1 MSDELLTIARAE
13 LPEEWR
19 RVDLVQALSVHG
31 VDITDRQANEKIK
44 VWKTAGYI
52 DHIVDGKQHRYAWRE
67 ESAVSATSQTEPQMS
82 AHAPASVHTQRTY
95 RIPMPWIVAGIACA
109 LVVAAVA
116 SFAALTR
123 QNEPVSVQSTPTT
136 APTATPTNVP
146 MVAAYY
152 APGGE
157 YAQDI
162 PIGGPV
168 TGTYGHYVQIDGHLW
183 IEAPDLTEPTPAPT
197 QTPHIVVV
205 GQPAPPVEAPA
216 PTTTAAPILPPD
228 TVRTSAGVEVEVA
241 ATATS
246 HGWTI
251 ACNADECQ
259 CFSGAVPDGYS
270 IARQNVV
277 PEICMLAV
285 KP

>member
-1 MSDELLTIARAE
+1 
-13 LPEEWR
+13 
-19 RVDLVQALSVHG
+19 
-31 VDITDRQANEKIK
+31 
-44 VWKTAGYI
+44 
-52 DHIVDGKQHRYAWRE
+52 
-67 ESAVSATSQTEPQMS
+67 
-82 AHAPASVHTQRTY
+82 
-95 RIPMPWIVAGIACA
+95 MPWIVAGIACA
-109 LVVAAVA
+109 LVIAAVA

-123 QNEPVSVQSTPTT
+123 QNEPVAVQPTPTT

-152 APGGE
+152 APSGE

-162 PIGGPV
+162 PIGGRV
-168 TGTYGHYVQIDGHLW
+168 TGTYGRYVQIDGHLW

-197 QTPHIVVV
+197 QTPHVIVVE
-205 GQPAPPVEAPA
+205 QPAPPAP
-216 PTTTAAPILPPD
+216 PMQTSVPTAAPALPPD
-228 TVRTSAGVEVEVA
+228 TVRTSAGVDVEVA

-251 ACNADECQ
+251 ACNADECK
-259 CFSGAVPDGYS
+259 CFSGAVPDGYG

-277 PEICMLAV
+277 PETCMLAV

>member
-1 MSDELLTIARAE
+1 
-13 LPEEWR
+13 
-19 RVDLVQALSVHG
+19 
-31 VDITDRQANEKIK
+31 
-44 VWKTAGYI
+44 
-52 DHIVDGKQHRYAWRE
+52 
-67 ESAVSATSQTEPQMS
+67 
-82 AHAPASVHTQRTY
+82 
-95 RIPMPWIVAGIACA
+95 MPWIVAGIACA
-109 LVVAAVA
+109 LVIAAVA
-116 SFAALTR
+116 SFVALTR
-123 QNEPVSVQSTPTT
+123 QNEPVAIQPTPTM

-168 TGTYGHYVQIDGHLW
+168 TGTYGRYVQIDGHLW

-197 QTPHIVVV
+197 QTPHVIVVE
-205 GQPAPPVEAPA
+205 QPAPLAPPMQAPA
-216 PTTTAAPILPPD
+216 PTATAAPVLPPD

-241 ATATS
+241 ATAIS
-246 HGWTI
+246 VGWTI
-251 ACNADECQ
+251 ACNADACE

>member
-1 MSDELLTIARAE
+1 MS
-13 LPEEWR
+13 
-19 RVDLVQALSVHG
+19 
-31 VDITDRQANEKIK
+31 
-44 VWKTAGYI
+44 
-52 DHIVDGKQHRYAWRE
+52 
-67 ESAVSATSQTEPQMS
+67 
-82 AHAPASVHTQRTY
+82 
-95 RIPMPWIVAGIACA
+95 WIVVGIACA
-109 LVVAAVA
+109 LVLTAVA
-116 SFAALTR
+116 SFVVLTR
-123 QNEPVSVQSTPTT
+123 QNEPVAVQPTPTT
-136 APTATPTNVP
+136 ASTATPTNVP

-168 TGTYGHYVQIDGHLW
+168 TGTYGRYVQIDGHLW

-197 QTPHIVVV
+197 QTPHVIVVE
-205 GQPAPPVEAPA
+205 QPAPPAPPMQAPA
-216 PTTTAAPILPPD
+216 PTATAAPILPPD
-228 TVRTSAGVEVEVA
+228 TVRTSAGVDVEVA

-251 ACNADECQ
+251 ACNADACE
-259 CFSGAVPDGYS
+259 CFSGTVPDGYS

>member
-1 MSDELLTIARAE
+1 
-13 LPEEWR
+13 
-19 RVDLVQALSVHG
+19 
-31 VDITDRQANEKIK
+31 
-44 VWKTAGYI
+44 
-52 DHIVDGKQHRYAWRE
+52 
-67 ESAVSATSQTEPQMS
+67 
-82 AHAPASVHTQRTY
+82 
-95 RIPMPWIVAGIACA
+95 MPWIVAGIACA

-123 QNEPVSVQSTPTT
+123 QDEPVAVQPTPTT
-136 APTATPTNVP
+136 ASTTTPTNVP

-168 TGTYGHYVQIDGHLW
+168 TGTYGRYVQIDGHLW

-197 QTPHIVVV
+197 QTPHVIVVE
-205 GQPAPPVEAPA
+205 QPAPPAPPMQAPA
-216 PTTTAAPILPPD
+216 PTATAAPILPPD
-228 TVRTSAGVEVEVA
+228 TVRTSAGVDVEVA

-251 ACNADECQ
+251 ACNADACE
-259 CFSGAVPDGYS
+259 CFSGTVPDGYS